1 MKFGIFIFGD
11 NHPELGRSNQ
21 KFYEEIL
28 TMGEW
33 AEELGFDSFWL
44 GEHHLYWYGT
54 CVSPPMVIA
63 ALGQRTKRIRLGPA
77 VAVPSFHN
85 PLIVAEEYALA
96 DNLCNGRLEFALGSG
111 FSPVEFQQFGMT
123 MEEAKERFWEG
134 TEVILK
140 AWSQDPFSHQG
151 KYYRFENISLYMKPL
166 QKPMP
171 PTWIAASSDD
181 TLVRAGQL
189 GWPMMGIPFA
199 RSNTLADVK
208 AKNDL
213 YLDSYR
219 KAGHKGA
226 TEIMVAMHIH
236 LDKDE
241 RAAVDGA
248 RPCFERAISFHK
260 THRRPGSKIPQFD
273 NIKQERLALFTN
285 PDDAVAILR
294 EYEKIGVTHVI
305 GMVNF
310 GGVPMPDVRRT
321 LEMMSKEIF
330 PRFVK

>member
-28 TMGEW
+28 TLGEW

-63 ALGQRTKRIRLGPA
+63 ALGQRTQRIRLGPA

-123 MEEAKERFWEG
+123 MEEAKERFWEAS
-134 TEVILK
+134 EIILK
-140 AWSQDPFSHQG
+140 AWTHDKFSHHG
-151 KYYRFENISLYMKPL
+151 KYYRFDDISLYMKPL
-166 QKPMP
+166 QKPLP
-171 PTWIAASSDD
+171 PIWLAASSDE
-181 TLVRAGQL
+181 TLIKAGAL
-189 GWPMMGIPFA
+189 GRPMMGIPFA
-199 RSNTLADVK
+199 RSQTLTDVK

-219 KAGHKGA
+219 RAGHKA
-226 TEIMVAMHIH
+226 PPEIMVAMHFY
-236 LDKDE
+236 LDRDGD
-241 RAAVDGA
+241 AAVEGA
-248 RPCFERAISFHK
+248 RPYFERAIAFHK
-260 THRRPGSKIPQFD
+260 THRRPGSKIPQLD
-273 NIKQERLALFTN
+273 NLKQERLGLFTC
-285 PDDAVAILR
+285 PEDALDILR
-294 EYEKIGVTHVI
+294 EYQKIGVTHVI
-305 GMVNF
+305 GLVNF
-310 GGVPMPDVRRT
+310 GGVPMLEVRRT
-321 LEMMSKEIF
+321 LELMSKKIF
-330 PRFVK
+330 PTLQ